1 MFVLDS
7 LDFPA
12 LLVNILRNQGAK
24 ASKSILKHLLFR
36 EGICHE
42 CNRQT
47 PSYRYCHEMYGGVF
61 KQTYGW
67 YINKQGYEY
76 GVEPRSNRILPE
88 VCPQEVL
95 DLLEIDPNTHFENRQ
110 QVVARD
116 FYEAY
121 ELDKRFS
128 KQKRRVWKVIENEV
142 RLKFGHKKVGEAWTS
157 ETILYYLV
165 RSLLPDKTIFRH
177 HRPEFLEGLELDI
190 FIQEP
195 RIGIEYQGI
204 QHYEPVKHW
213 GGEEA
218 LKKNKERDRRK
229 RQICQHVGIKL
240 IYFKYD
246 EDLSKELI
254 ESKLRP
260 HLQHE

>member
-1 MFVLDS
+1 
-7 LDFPA
+7 
-12 LLVNILRNQGAK
+12 
-24 ASKSILKHLLFR
+24 
-36 EGICHE
+36 
-42 CNRQT
+42 
-47 PSYRYCHEMYGGVF
+47 
-61 KQTYGW
+61 
-67 YINKQGYEY
+67 
-76 GVEPRSNRILPE
+76 
-88 VCPQEVL
+88 
-95 DLLEIDPNTHFENRQ
+95 
-110 QVVARD
+110 
-116 FYEAY
+116 
-121 ELDKRFS
+121 
-128 KQKRRVWKVIENEV
+128 
-142 RLKFGHKKVGEAWTS
+142 
-157 ETILYYLV
+157 
-165 RSLLPDKTIFRH
+165 
-177 HRPEFLEGLELDI
+177 LELDI